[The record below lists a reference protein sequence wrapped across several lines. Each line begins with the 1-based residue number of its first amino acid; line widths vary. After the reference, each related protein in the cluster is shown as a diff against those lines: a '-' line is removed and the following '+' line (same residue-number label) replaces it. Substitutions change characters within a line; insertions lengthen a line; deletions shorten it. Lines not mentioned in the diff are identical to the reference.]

1 MRIFLSRYIFT
12 RFGFAATTLQEFFN
26 VKLFFKFVNKCGGAV
41 AVSAIIGILGK
52 KALTAEK
59 SLKSFLNSLPLQ
71 RKNTGTKVARV
82 FIENYTNKMIKS

>member
-1 MRIFLSRYIFT
+1 MS
-12 RFGFAATTLQEFFN
+12 ATF
-26 VKLFFKFVNKCGGAV
+26 AV

-52 KALTAEK
+52 KALTADK

-82 FIENYTNKMIKS
+82 FIENYTNTIIKS